1 VRRRV
6 LVAGAALLGAGAL
19 VAVLVAVLSGGGR
32 EQAPSPTTTA
42 PPTSAPPS
50 PPAPPP
56 SLPAPQGTEIGM
68 NVNRLFNDRT
78 YSPQRIDDLLTTLR
92 ATGVTLARSDVLWE
106 VAEPEP
112 PGQDGVHHYDWSFA
126 DGVAGALARHGIQWL
141 ALVDYAT
148 PWSASVPGN
157 THSPPR
163 DPADFAAFARAF
175 AERYGRGGAFWA
187 EHPDV
192 QATPVTTYEIW
203 NEPDLSIFWAPGPD
217 PARYMDLYVDA
228 RVAIKDA
235 DPQARVIIGG
245 LSNAPGFIPQLFA
258 ARPDV
263 RGQLDG
269 VAVHPYART
278 ALGVLDVVRKSRRA
292 LDAAGVPDTPIYVTE
307 LGWVTH
313 PRTSLKYAPPGRRA
327 RDIHDSVASLA
338 RVDCGVAAVVLYT
351 WVTPEKD
358 PADEEDWFGVLHPD
372 GRPSAAGRAFDSAV
386 RTAQSADGEPRIRL
400 CGSA

>member
-1 VRRRV
+1 
-6 LVAGAALLGAGAL
+6 
-19 VAVLVAVLSGGGR
+19 
-32 EQAPSPTTTA
+32 
-42 PPTSAPPS
+42 
-50 PPAPPP
+50 
-56 SLPAPQGTEIGM
+56 
-68 NVNRLFNDRT
+68 
-78 YSPQRIDDLLTTLR
+78 
-92 ATGVTLARSDVLWE
+92 
-106 VAEPEP
+106 
-112 PGQDGVHHYDWSFA
+112 
-126 DGVAGALARHGIQWL
+126 
-141 ALVDYAT
+141 
-148 PWSASVPGN
+148 
-157 THSPPR
+157 
-163 DPADFAAFARAF
+163 
-175 AERYGRGGAFWA
+175 
-187 EHPDV
+187 
-192 QATPVTTYEIW
+192 
-203 NEPDLSIFWAPGPD
+203 
-217 PARYMDLYVDA
+217 MDLYVDA